1 MKEFLGQLAVEKVK
15 LNPNFANMTSEQI
28 FEEFNKIYCELIDLS
43 KPKVTN
49 ESVEKF
55 LNNY

>member
-28 FEEFNKIYCELIDLS
+28 FEEFSKIYWKLIDLS
-43 KPKVTN
+43 EPKVTE
-49 ESVEKF
+49 ESINKM
-55 LNNY
+55 YT

>member
-43 KPKVTN
+43 EPKVTE
-49 ESVEKF
+49 ESINKM
-55 LNNY
+55 YT